1 MARYSLLIGFF
12 ILMGVFALVLD
23 RMGSGEY
30 NPRDIPTEFI
40 GKAAP
45 GINVPE
51 LYDPSKMVKVSDM
64 QGQVWLFNVW
74 GTWCPE
80 CWREHKY
87 LNELSKSG
95 IPIVG
100 LNWRDEASEAKQM
113 LDRLGNPF
121 VKIGFDPDSSVAMD
135 WGVYGAPE
143 TFVINAQGIVV
154 AKHAGGITP
163 GVWAEKFA
171 KHFQSAQSSST
182 KNIMGNNGTL

>member
-12 ILMGVFALVLD
+12 IMMGVFALVLS

-45 GINVPE
+45 EINVPD
-51 LYDPSKMVKVSDM
+51 LYDPSKQVKVSDM

-87 LNELSKSG
+87 LNELSKKG

-100 LNWRDEASEAKQM
+100 LNWRDEASEAKKM
-113 LDRLGNPF
+113 LDRMGNPF
-121 VKIGFDPDSSVAMD
+121 VKIGFDPDSSVAMN

-143 TFVINAQGIVV
+143 TFVINQQGVVV

-163 GVWAEKFA
+163 MVWAEKFA
-171 KHFQSAQSSST
+171 KHFQITESS
-182 KNIMGNNGTL
+182 NAENMMGNKGTL

>member
-12 ILMGVFALVLD
+12 IMMGVFALVLS

-30 NPRDIPTEFI
+30 NPRDIPTELI

-45 GINVPE
+45 GINVPD
-51 LYDPSKMVKVSDM
+51 LYDPSKLVKVSDM

-80 CWREHKY
+80 CWREHAY
-87 LNELSKSG
+87 LKELSKKG

-100 LNWRDEASEAKQM
+100 LNWRDEAAEAKKM
-113 LDRLGNPF
+113 LDRMGNPF
-121 VKIGFDPDSSVAMD
+121 LKIGFDPHSSVAMD
-135 WGVYGAPE
+135 WGVDGAPE
-143 TFVINAQGIVV
+143 TFLINQQGIVV

-163 GVWAEKFA
+163 LVWAEKFVRY
-171 KHFQSAQSSST
+171 FQPAEQPSTQNLIENSSA
-182 KNIMGNNGTL
+182 L

>member
-1 MARYSLLIGFF
+1 MARYGVLIGFL

-30 NPRDIPTEFI
+30 NPRDIPTEFL
-40 GKAAP
+40 GKTAP
-45 GINVPE
+45 GINVPD
-51 LYDPSKMVKVSDM
+51 LYDPSKIVKASDM

-87 LNELSKSG
+87 LNELSKKG

-100 LNWRDEASEAKQM
+100 LNWRDDAGEAKQM
-113 LDRLGNPF
+113 LDRMGNPF

-154 AKHAGGITP
+154 AKHTGGITP
-163 GVWAEKFA
+163 TVWHEKFA
-171 KHFQSAQSSST
+171 KYFQPAQSST
-182 KNIMGNNGTL
+182 VINNGTL